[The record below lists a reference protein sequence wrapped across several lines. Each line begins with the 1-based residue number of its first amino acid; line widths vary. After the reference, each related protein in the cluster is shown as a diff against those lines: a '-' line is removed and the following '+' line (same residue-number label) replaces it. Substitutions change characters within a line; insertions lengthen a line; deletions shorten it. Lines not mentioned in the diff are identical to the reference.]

1 MPMCSGKEGM
11 EPQSSWYKSYLG
23 ANPTHCMLWVP
34 RRPPRETQV
43 WTWELWVCH
52 GAGASPVWPEWEFPA
67 GRVGAELGRASELV
81 GGGFHVTPGVARKG
95 SPSMWLAGS
104 PVCHCQSQ
112 DRGWKTR
119 MKKKCVSL
127 KLHTGDILWQLRTIP
142 SPFNKNNGK
151 SQKMCCGPT
160 LAPCDLKQVPY
171 LCYKSVSLP
180 MRGS

>member
-1 MPMCSGKEGM
+1 MVSFPKMPMCSGKEGM

-81 GGGFHVTPGVARKG
+81 GGGFPCHTRSCQKREPLHVTSREPCL
-95 SPSMWLAGS
+95 PL
-104 PVCHCQSQ
+104 PV
-112 DRGWKTR
+112 
-119 MKKKCVSL
+119 
-127 KLHTGDILWQLRTIP
+127 TGQRV
-142 SPFNKNNGK
+142 KNTYEE
-151 SQKMCCGPT
+151 KMCVTQIAYWGHFMT
-160 LAPCDLKQVPY
+160 IKDNSFTFQ
-171 LCYKSVSLP
+171 
-180 MRGS
+180 